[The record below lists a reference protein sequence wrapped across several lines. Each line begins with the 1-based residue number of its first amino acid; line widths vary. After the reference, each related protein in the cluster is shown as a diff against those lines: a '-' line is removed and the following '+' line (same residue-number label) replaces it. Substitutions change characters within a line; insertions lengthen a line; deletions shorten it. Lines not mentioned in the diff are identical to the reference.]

1 MSGVCLSLHP
11 VLRVV
16 GARMVSACGARYS
29 AGLTRDKQHRG
40 KRCVSE
46 IPANPNAGYR
56 GLASKSLSW
65 YLAAGSIILAKKT
78 GNRARGVPDRRMI
91 FGLRWPLGRLHGGQE
106 GGASGPAAP
115 SFHTGVMT

>member
-16 GARMVSACGARYS
+16 GARMVSACGTRYS
-29 AGLTRDKQHRG
+29 AGVTRDKQHRG

-46 IPANPNAGYR
+46 IPANPNSGYR

-78 GNRARGVPDRRMI
+78 VNRAHGVPDRRMI
-91 FGLRWPLGRLHGGQE
+91 FGLRWLLGRLHGGQE
-106 GGASGPAAP
+106 GGRPGQRPPHFTRAL
-115 SFHTGVMT
+115 